1 MLGEKIKNYLIEHGI
16 KQRFLAEKLELPDPV
31 ISDMLNGQRKIDAV
45 EYYQI
50 CKALRVSL
58 EYFFVN
64 ELVEN

>member
-1 MLGEKIKNYLIEHGI
+1 MLGERIKNYLVEHGI

-31 ISDMLNGQRKIDAV
+31 ISDMLSGQRKIDAV

-58 EYFFVN
+58 EYFFEEVA
-64 ELVEN
+64 V

>member
-1 MLGEKIKNYLIEHGI
+1 MLGEKIKNYLVEHGI
-16 KQRFLAEKLELPDPV
+16 KQRFLAEKLELPDSV
-31 ISDMLNGQRKIDAV
+31 ISDMLNGFRKIDAV

-58 EYFFVN
+58 EYFFEN

>member
-58 EYFFVN
+58 EYFFEEVA
-64 ELVEN
+64 V